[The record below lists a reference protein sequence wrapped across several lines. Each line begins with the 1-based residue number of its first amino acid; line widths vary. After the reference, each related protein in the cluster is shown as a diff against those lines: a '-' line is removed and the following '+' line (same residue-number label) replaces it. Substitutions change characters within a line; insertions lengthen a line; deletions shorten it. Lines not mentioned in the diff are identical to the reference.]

1 MAEEKKSLSKMQ
13 SFCLSF
19 FADFVTPSNDE
30 NAGSMTSREIP
41 GLSAQIINAAVAAVV
56 AAAVVSATLS
66 DAVAAAASA
75 VAAAA
80 VSDTVA
86 TVVAAATVS
95 AAVAMTK
102 RCQSG
107 WRASEVSPP
116 PVNIRV
122 TQHHINVEELL
133 PCDSGGES

>member
-41 GLSAQIINAAVAAVV
+41 GLSAQIINAAVA
-56 AAAVVSATLS
+56 
-66 DAVAAAASA
+66 
-75 VAAAA
+75 
-80 VSDTVA
+80 VA